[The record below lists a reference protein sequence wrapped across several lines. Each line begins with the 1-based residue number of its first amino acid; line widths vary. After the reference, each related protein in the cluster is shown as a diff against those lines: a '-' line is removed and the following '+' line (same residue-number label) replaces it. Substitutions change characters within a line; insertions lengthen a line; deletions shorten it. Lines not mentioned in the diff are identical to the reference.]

1 MFNKKVLSEQFVI
14 THKVSDLLKVNQKD
28 LIANSIRNYVLE
40 KRLSNED
47 WYPDY
52 NYVKLDDHQHLAWIH
67 DYIRDH
73 YRGEYGHTPIL
84 VKRGGVVLLPNEN
97 LGSHHHIDD
106 WDYEKSPEIS
116 VLYCLKSGEKPSNV
130 MFEYEFGRN
139 KKRRWKQE
147 LEEDNL
153 IIFSSYLRHSISKNL
168 NKDPIVALSFQFQLL

>member
-14 THKVSDLLKVNQKD
+14 THKVSDLLKVDQKN

-40 KRLSNED
+40 KRLDDED

-106 WDYEKSPEIS
+106 WDLEGSPEIS
-116 VLYCLKSGEKPSNV
+116 VLWCLEDREVNSKV
-130 MFEYEFGRN
+130 IFEYEFGRN
-139 KKRRWKQE
+139 KKLRYSLP
-147 LEEDNL
+147 LEKDVL
-153 IIFSSYLRHSISKNL
+153 VIFPSYIRHKITKNT